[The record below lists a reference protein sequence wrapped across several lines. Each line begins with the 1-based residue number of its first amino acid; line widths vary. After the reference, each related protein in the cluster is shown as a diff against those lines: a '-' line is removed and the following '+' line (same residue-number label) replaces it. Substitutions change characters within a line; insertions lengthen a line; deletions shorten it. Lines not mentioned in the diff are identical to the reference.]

1 MKKLLVLF
9 LVSAS
14 LLTVSCKKENTVI
27 VDDTVKL
34 AGTSW
39 KSTLTLRGVNAQSLM
54 VFINDSIGR
63 MDMSIVEGGLPDT
76 ESLTFAY
83 VFDGKSSG
91 TITVDDDEIMPF
103 TYSDGSGNPVI
114 TMMLTGEEARELGIN
129 QLVFTKQ

>member
-27 VDDTVKL
+27 VDDAVKL

-39 KSTLTLRGVNAQSLM
+39 KSTLTLGGFNAQYLM
-54 VFINDSIGR
+54 AFINDSIGR

-91 TITVDDDEIMPF
+91 TITVDDDENMPF

>member
-1 MKKLLVLF
+1 MKKLLALF
-9 LVSAS
+9 LVSAA

-27 VDDTVKL
+27 AENTVKL

-39 KSTLTLRGVNAQSLM
+39 KSTLSVGGFNAQYLM

-76 ESLTFAY
+76 ESLSFVY

-91 TITVDDDEIMPF
+91 TVTVNDDEIMPF

-114 TMMLTGEEARELGIN
+114 TMMLTGEEARELGIS